1 MDIDIL
7 RTTLQQFLSNLWGT
21 VGTFLP
27 KLFAAIVVLGLGWI
41 AAKLAA
47 RAMGGIARRAGL
59 DRLVEKQEGVKRTL
73 RGLGLSVDPS
83 RAIGLATFWLILLLF
98 LISAAETLGLGR
110 LTATID
116 AFALF
121 VPRVASAF
129 LILVLGLSA
138 AGFARR
144 AAREAAAGLGAEHAS
159 AIGGLVYGAL
169 AVLVISLSI
178 GQLDIETGLL
188 NTVIAIV
195 LIAAAAAIA
204 LSLGLGT
211 REIAAKLVAGIYAR
225 ENYRPGAW
233 LRIGET
239 EGVLL
244 HISGVEAV
252 LETAE
257 GERVHIPTDQLLTA
271 QVAERPER

>member
-7 RTTLQQFLSNLWGT
+7 KTTLQQFLSNLWGT
-21 VGTFLP
+21 VGGFLP
-27 KLFAAIVVLGLGWI
+27 KLVAAIVVLGLGWI

-47 RAMGGIARRAGL
+47 KAVVGLTRRAGL
-59 DRLVEKQEGVKRTL
+59 DRLVEKQDGVKRTL
-73 RGLGLSVDPS
+73 ASLGLGVDPS
-83 RAIGLATFWLILLLF
+83 RAIGLATFWLVLLLF

-116 AFALF
+116 AIALF
-121 VPRVASAF
+121 IPRVASAF
-129 LILVLGLSA
+129 LIVVLGLSV

-169 AVLVISLSI
+169 AVLVVSLSI

-188 NTVIAIV
+188 NTVISILLV
-195 LIAAAAAIA
+195 AAAAAIA

-211 REIAAKLVAGIYAR
+211 REIAAKLVAGIYVR
-225 ENYRPGAW
+225 ENYRPGAH
-233 LRIGET
+233 LRIGDI

-244 HISGVEAV
+244 RIGGVEAV
-252 LETAE
+252 LETAD
-257 GERVHIPTDQLLTA
+257 GEHIHIPTDQLLTA
-271 QVAERPER
+271 QVAERLER